1 MFILRRS
8 ELQFTIAKVMI
19 PCPPCQLYD
28 SLVNDCVDPCVDFG
42 LSSTYCR
49 QHGCPTT
56 TVDAT
61 SLHTWPATVRQSPVT
76 DALSGHANTF
86 IVVAVA
92 IAFFVGLLLIGLIWR
107 YRPKRRRSVINNG
120 GRRTLQSPRLHFRI
134 VFYFK

>member
-8 ELQFTIAKVMI
+8 ELQFTVAKVMI

-28 SLVNDCVDPCVDFG
+28 SSVNDCVDPCFDFG

-92 IAFFVGLLLIGLIWR
+92 IAFALLIGLGLIWR